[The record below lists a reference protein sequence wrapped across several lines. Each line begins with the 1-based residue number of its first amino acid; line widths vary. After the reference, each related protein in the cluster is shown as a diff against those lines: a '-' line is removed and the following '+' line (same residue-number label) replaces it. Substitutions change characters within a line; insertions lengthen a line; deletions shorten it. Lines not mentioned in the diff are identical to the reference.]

1 MSVNNR
7 RLSDIVLILIIGAT
21 TLQHLLTII
30 IVLNSTPTT
39 GSLLTL
45 IAIQSLFPIL
55 IYITAIVFF
64 SYDPSPSPS
73 LLYSSVYSLLL
84 RFITFW
90 VVFHAFGLGMAILI
104 VVVPEGVINLINLGI
119 LSRQIPTEQRSDDYR
134 VIRSLL
140 LSNIL
145 RDLQG
150 FAIVGAGYFL
160 LLWNIMDASIYEAR
174 FQLLF
179 VISITAELLFRYV
192 FQHPLSQI
200 ANRLTISTQ
209 IPNLPWQFLVTY
221 YLVAFWLKTLT
232 TSDSDVTEISG

>member
-7 RLSDIVLILIIGAT
+7 RLGDIALILIISAT
-21 TLQHLLTII
+21 TLQHFLAII

-55 IYITAIVFF
+55 IYIIAIVFF

-73 LLYSSVYSLLL
+73 LIYSSVYSLLL

-160 LLWNIMDASIYEAR
+160 LLWNITDASIYEAR

-179 VISITAELLFRYV
+179 VTSITAELLFRYV

-200 ANRLTISTQ
+200 TSRLTISTQ
-209 IPNLPWQFLVTY
+209 IPNLP
-221 YLVAFWLKTLT
+221 
-232 TSDSDVTEISG
+232 